1 MDIEEIKQETIDKE
15 HLRLLGLA
23 HYISGGITIAF
34 SSLFIFHLAF
44 MSFLLS
50 NPEMF
55 PQAEAGEENM
65 PPGEFIEIFVF
76 IFGFMIFLGILFGI
90 AQIVSGRFLKQ
101 HKRKLFSLIV
111 AIPNLLFIPY
121 GTILAI
127 TTLIVL
133 ERKSVKALYQSDS

>member
-34 SSLFIFHLAF
+34 SSFFIIHLIF
-44 MSFLLS
+44 MSYLIS
-50 NPEMF
+50 NPDLF
-55 PQAEAGEENM
+55 PQSDISDGSM
-65 PPGEFIEIFVF
+65 PPDQFMEIFVF
-76 IFGFMIFLGILFGI
+76 VFGIIIFLGILFGI
-90 AQIVSGRFLKQ
+90 AQIVSGRFLRKE
-101 HKRKLFSLIV
+101 KRKLFSFII

-127 TTLIVL
+127 ATLIVL
-133 ERKSVKALYQSDS
+133 ERKSVKKLYQANS